1 MNDFHIIKGAV
12 SEQTCKVIAKS
23 FRITRDGVLFPHH
36 EQKVRGDDI
45 VENSFS
51 WYAPLCFEAL
61 ADQVVKGIVETT
73 MGVELYN
80 AYSYGRSSYHG
91 AVLPRHRDRAASD
104 YAVSCLIDTDCTWP
118 LYFKIDGEEVEVRQE
133 IGDMVIY
140 NGNTIEHWREPF
152 EGTEQLSAFM
162 FYVKDKMR
170 EFEGRP
176 LQGMP
181 YNPQWDP
188 NTIEQTLENLRAAHG
203 VTNP

>member
-61 ADQVVKGIVETT
+61 ADQVVKDIVETT

-80 AYSYGRSSYHG
+80 A
-91 AVLPRHRDRAASD
+91 
-104 YAVSCLIDTDCTWP
+104 
-118 LYFKIDGEEVEVRQE
+118 
-133 IGDMVIY
+133 
-140 NGNTIEHWREPF
+140 
-152 EGTEQLSAFM
+152 
-162 FYVKDKMR
+162 
-170 EFEGRP
+170 
-176 LQGMP
+176 
-181 YNPQWDP
+181 
-188 NTIEQTLENLRAAHG
+188 
-203 VTNP
+203 